1 MTGTCAGDYT
11 RAMHAAAP
19 TRLSR
24 LRRALLAAAAMGA
37 LAACNS
43 ARADRA
49 DRAEP
54 AAEEPARAGLPVAE
68 RYRDAARRILEAA
81 RTDSRAYEKLAWLCD
96 RIGHRLSGS
105 ASLDQAIRWAAE
117 TMRADGLDARLE
129 PAIVPAWIRGRESA
143 TLVAPRERPLR
154 MLGIGNSVGTPEGGI
169 TAEVVVARNFDDL
182 VALGDA
188 VRGKIVLYTA
198 RMPAYDA
205 EKGAGYGETVR
216 HRVGGAS
223 RAAAA
228 GAVAVLIRSVTARS
242 LQTPHTGTLRYDPK
256 APKIP
261 AAALTTEDAEF
272 VARLVAAGEPVKVR
286 LQMEAH
292 FGPDV
297 ESANVI
303 GELRGAEL
311 PEQVVVFGGHLDSWD
326 VGQGAQ
332 DAGGACC
339 AVMESLRLLK
349 SLGLTPRRT
358 IRAVL
363 FTNEENGIGGGRAY
377 AERHREAMPNHV
389 AALEADSG
397 VFRPVGFQ
405 SPAAD
410 DARSARINA
419 RLEAVLSLLEPIGA
433 SRRKDGGGGADIGPM
448 ASYGVPQISLDV
460 EGSTYFDYHHT
471 EADTLD
477 KVKKEELDLCVAALA
492 TVVYVLADM
501 PESLRE

>member
-11 RAMHAAAP
+11 RAMHAAAS
-19 TRLSR
+19 TRPNR
-24 LRRALLAAAAMGA
+24 LCRTVLAAAAMC
-37 LAACNS
+37 LIAACSS
-43 ARADRA
+43 ARADR
-49 DRAEP
+49 DEP
-54 AAEEPARAGLPVAE
+54 AKEETRPIGVPVAE
-68 RYRDAARRILEAA
+68 RYREPARRILEAA
-81 RTDSRAYEKLAWLCD
+81 RADSHAYEKLAWLCD
-96 RIGHRLSGS
+96 RIGNRLSGS
-105 ASLDQAIRWAAE
+105 PSLDKAIRWASE

-129 PAIVPAWIRGRESA
+129 PVIVPAWIRGRESA
-143 TLVAPRERPLR
+143 ALVAPRERPLR
-154 MLGIGNSVGTPEGGI
+154 MLGIGNSVGTPHGGI
-169 TAEVVVARNFDDL
+169 TAEVVVARDFDHL
-182 VALGDA
+182 AALGDA

-198 RMPAYDA
+198 RMPAYDP

-216 HRVGGAS
+216 YRVEGAS

-272 VARLVAAGEPVKVR
+272 LARLVATGERVTVR
-286 LQMEAH
+286 LEMEAH

-303 GELRGAEL
+303 GELRGSEL

-332 DAGGACC
+332 DDGGACC

-377 AERHREAMPNHV
+377 AEHHREEMPNHV
-389 AALEADSG
+389 AAIEADSG
-397 VFRPVGFQ
+397 VFRPVAFE
-405 SPAAD
+405 SPKAD
-410 DARSARINA
+410 DPRSARINA
-419 RLEAVLSLLEPIGA
+419 RLADVLSLLEPIGA
-433 SRRKDGGGGADIGPM
+433 SQRRDGGGGADIGPM
-448 ASYGVPQISLDV
+448 AAYGVPQISLDT
-460 EGSTYFDYHHT
+460 EGSRYFDYHHT
-471 EADTLD
+471 DADTLD
-477 KVKKEELDLCVAALA
+477 KVSKEDLDLCVAALA
-492 TVVYVLADM
+492 TVVYVIADM
-501 PESLRE
+501 PESMRE